1 MQIFVN
7 DNVVVGI
14 LILILGFIFHFL
26 GQLISLINWEYA
38 KKIGLQDKK
47 NLPEYDIYER
57 AIAFADVLIG
67 WTYGIA
73 AIGLIVNLSWG
84 YTLAWIPGVV
94 FIYHALFFWVMKGN
108 QNKSGNQISSNGFR
122 ITWFLMNFI
131 TGILAVLIA
140 L

>member
-1 MQIFVN
+1 M
-7 DNVVVGI
+7 
-14 LILILGFIFHFL
+14 
-26 GQLISLINWEYA
+26 
-38 KKIGLQDKK
+38 
-47 NLPEYDIYER
+47 YER

-67 WTYGIA
+67 WIYGIA
-73 AIGLIVNLSWG
+73 SIGLIANVSWG

-122 ITWFLMNFI
+122 ITWFLVNFI